1 MDLILMLPARCRKD
15 ENNNQTKTITD
26 QDGNVYISVTIGVY
40 LFLPVSLKCDF
51 RDKISLKN

>member
-1 MDLILMLPARCRKD
+1 MLPARCRKD
-15 ENNNQTKTITD
+15 ENNNETKTITD
-26 QDGNVYISVTIGVY
+26 QDGNVYISLTIGAY